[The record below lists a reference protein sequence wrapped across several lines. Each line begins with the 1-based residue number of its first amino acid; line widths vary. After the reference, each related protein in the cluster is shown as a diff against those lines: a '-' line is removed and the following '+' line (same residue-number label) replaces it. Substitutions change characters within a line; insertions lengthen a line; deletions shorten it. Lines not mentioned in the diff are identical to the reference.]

1 MSYLVEKC
9 ETSVWKKSE
18 NTTTVDKILIKIAF
32 VLPPLSSINCGKIPL
47 YYVTVREQIVGEK
60 YEIRLLEKSENLI
73 LVHS

>member
-1 MSYLVEKC
+1 MI
-9 ETSVWKKSE
+9 TAITMMAMWRE
-18 NTTTVDKILIKIAF
+18 NTTTVDKILIKIEF

-60 YEIRLLEKSENLI
+60 YETRLLEKSENLI